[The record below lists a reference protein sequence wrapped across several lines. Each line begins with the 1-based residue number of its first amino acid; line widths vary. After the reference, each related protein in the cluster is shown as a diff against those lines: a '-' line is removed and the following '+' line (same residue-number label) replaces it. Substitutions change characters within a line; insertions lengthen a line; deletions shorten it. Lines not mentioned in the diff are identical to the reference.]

1 MMSNVAYPPELLTS
15 FVTVA
20 NSRSFTEAARR
31 LNIGQP
37 TVSQHVRRLESLTG
51 RRLFERDTHSV
62 SLTEDGRAMLHF
74 AQSILETQERARRFF
89 AGSELRGRLRFGS
102 SEDFV
107 LSRLPA
113 ILRNFTRNYPEV
125 DLELTIALSGDLTRM
140 LDSGELDLALTKR
153 RLGEEGGDF
162 VSREKL
168 VWIGSEIADFSD
180 RATLPLVM
188 YPPPS
193 VTRSAAIESLDDA
206 GVPWRIV
213 CTCAG
218 LVGLR
223 AATMA
228 GFGVMVQPLS
238 LIPPG
243 LVALPPSPALPPLEE
258 VEFILTGSSKV
269 LRGPAAELAQA
280 IKQDYTQKQNK
291 RGMVF

>member
-1 MMSNVAYPPELLTS
+1 MTNVAYPPELLTS

-31 LNIGQP
+31 LGIGQP
-37 TVSQHVRRLESLTG
+37 TVSQHIRRLEGLTG
-51 RRLFERDTHSV
+51 RRLFERDTHKV
-62 SLTEDGRAMLHF
+62 SLTEDGQAMLIF

-107 LSRLPA
+107 LTRLPA
-113 ILRNFTRNYPEV
+113 ILRNFSRRHPEV
-125 DLELTIALSGDLTRM
+125 DLELTIALSSELNEKLAAGDL
-140 LDSGELDLALTKR
+140 DLTLSKR
-153 RLGEEGGDF
+153 FVGEEGGDF

-168 VWIGSEIADFSD
+168 VWIGTELTDFSQHG
-180 RATLPLVM
+180 TVPLVM

-193 VTRSAAIESLDDA
+193 VTRTAALGALDAA
-206 GVPWRIV
+206 GIPWRIV
-213 CTCAG
+213 CTCTG

-228 GFGVMVQPLS
+228 GFGVMVQPFS

-243 LVALPPSPALPPLEE
+243 LTALPPAPNLPPLKEI
-258 VEFILTGSSKV
+258 EFVLTGSTKI
-269 LRGPAAELAQA
+269 LRGPAAELAEA
-280 IKQDYTQKQNK
+280 IKQDYAHSGRTS
-291 RGMVF
+291 VF

>member
-1 MMSNVAYPPELLTS
+1 MTNANYPPELLAS

-31 LNIGQP
+31 LGLGQP
-37 TVSQHVRRLESLTG
+37 TVSQHIRRLEALTG
-51 RRLFERDTHSV
+51 RRLFERDTHKV
-62 SLTEDGRAMLHF
+62 NLTEDGQAMLIF

-113 ILRNFTRNYPEV
+113 ILRNFSRRHPEV
-125 DLELTIALSGDLTRM
+125 DLELTIALSGELNDM
-140 LDSGELDLALTKR
+140 LAAGELDLTLTKR
-153 RLGEEGGDF
+153 FVGDAGGDF
-162 VSREKL
+162 VSRERL
-168 VWIGSEIADFSD
+168 VWIGTEIIDFSQN
-180 RATLPLVM
+180 ATLPLVM
-188 YPPPS
+188 YPAPG
-193 VTRSAAIESLDDA
+193 VTRTAAMEALDAA
-206 GVPWRIV
+206 GIPWRVV
-213 CTCAG
+213 CTCTG

-243 LVALPPSPALPPLEE
+243 LVALPPAPNLPALRDI
-258 VEFILTGSSKV
+258 EFVLTGSSKTP
-269 LRGPAAELAQA
+269 RGPAAELAEA
-280 IKQDYTQKQNK
+280 IKQDYVQNK
-291 RGMVF
+291 RGIVF

>member
-1 MMSNVAYPPELLTS
+1 MSNAAYPPELLTS

-20 NSRSFTEAARR
+20 SSRSFTEAARR
-31 LNIGQP
+31 LGLGQP
-37 TVSQHVRRLESLTG
+37 TVSQHVRRLEALTG

-62 SLTEDGRAMLHF
+62 SLTEDGQAMLIF

-107 LSRLPA
+107 LSRMPA
-113 ILRNFTRNYPEV
+113 ILRNFTRRHPEV
-125 DLELTIALSGDLTRM
+125 DLELTIALSGELNDRI
-140 LDSGELDLALTKR
+140 DAGELDLALTKR
-153 RLGEEGGDF
+153 RPGEESGDF
-162 VSREKL
+162 VAREKL
-168 VWIGSEIADFSD
+168 VWIGTEITDFSEH
-180 RATLPLVM
+180 ATLPLVM

-193 VTRSAAIESLDDA
+193 ITRSAAIESLDTA
-206 GVPWRIV
+206 GIPWRIV
-213 CTCAG
+213 CTCSG

-243 LVALPPSPALPPLEE
+243 LVALPPSPNLPPLEDT
-258 VEFILTGSSKV
+258 EFVLTGSSKI
-269 LRGPAAELAQA
+269 LRGPAAELAAA
-280 IKQDYTQKQNK
+280 IKQDYAQNK
-291 RGMVF
+291 RAIAF

>member
-1 MMSNVAYPPELLTS
+1 MTAVSYPPELLSS

-20 NSRSFTEAARR
+20 NSRSFTEAGKR
-31 LNIGQP
+31 LGLGQS
-37 TVSQHVRRLESLTG
+37 TVSQHVRRLEGLTG

-62 SLTEDGRAMLHF
+62 SLTEDGQAMLIF
-74 AQSILETQERARRFF
+74 AQSILDTQERARRFF
-89 AGSELRGRLRFGS
+89 AGSELRGHLRFGS

-113 ILRNFTRNYPEV
+113 ILRNFTRRHTEV
-125 DLELTIALSGDLTRM
+125 DLELTIALSGELNQM
-140 LDSGELDLALTKR
+140 LAAGELDLALTKR
-153 RLGEEGGDF
+153 RIGEESGEF

-168 VWIGSEIADFSD
+168 VWIGTESADFSNHP
-180 RATLPLVM
+180 TLPLVM

-193 VTRSAAIESLDDA
+193 ITRSAAIESLDAA
-206 GVPWRIV
+206 GIPWRIV
-213 CTCAG
+213 CTCTG

-243 LVALPPSPALPPLEE
+243 LVALPPAPNLPPLEDT
-258 VEFILTGSSKV
+258 EFVLTGNSKI

-280 IKQDYTQKQNK
+280 IKQDYAQTV
-291 RGMVF
+291 RGSVF